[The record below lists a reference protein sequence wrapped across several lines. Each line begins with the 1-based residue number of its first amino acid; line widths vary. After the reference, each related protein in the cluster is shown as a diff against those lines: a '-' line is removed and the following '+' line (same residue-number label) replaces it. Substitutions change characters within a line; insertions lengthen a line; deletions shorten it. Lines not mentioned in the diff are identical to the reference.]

1 VCEAVRLYREIPSVP
16 GDTET
21 TARLKALLAASAARY
36 PSGLNIQTGRGNWL
50 FSENSRIPS
59 AACILQVEAL
69 MDRIIKDRT
78 GRPEGIIR
86 QMAGGGEELL
96 TNSGQPI
103 AYYDPQ
109 TDATY
114 KPGGYKI
121 GSGNRLVGMVGQ
133 AD

>member
-1 VCEAVRLYREIPSVP
+1 
-16 GDTET
+16 
-21 TARLKALLAASAARY
+21 
-36 PSGLNIQTGRGNWL
+36 
-50 FSENSRIPS
+50 
-59 AACILQVEAL
+59 

-86 QMAGGGEELL
+86 QMAGGREELL
-96 TNSGQPI
+96 TNSGHPV

-114 KPGGYKI
+114 KPGGFKI
-121 GSGNRLVGMVGQ
+121 GSGNRLVGMARQ

>member
-1 VCEAVRLYREIPSVP
+1 MAESSS
-16 GDTET
+16 GDKCS
-21 TARLKALLAASAARY
+21 TA
-36 PSGLNIQTGRGNWL
+36 PSGLKIQATRGNWL
-50 FSENSRIPS
+50 FCENSRFPTT
-59 AACILQVEAL
+59 ACILQVEAF

-86 QMAGGGEELL
+86 QMAGGREELL
-96 TNSGQPI
+96 TNSGHPV

-133 AD
+133 GD

>member
-1 VCEAVRLYREIPSVP
+1 
-16 GDTET
+16 
-21 TARLKALLAASAARY
+21 
-36 PSGLNIQTGRGNWL
+36 
-50 FSENSRIPS
+50 
-59 AACILQVEAL
+59 

-86 QMAGGGEELL
+86 HMAGGREELL
-96 TNSGQPI
+96 SNSGHRV
-103 AYYDPQ
+103 AYYDPH

-121 GSGNRLVGMVGQ
+121 GSGNRLVGMAGQ